1 MTVASLTP
9 ARERSSVHPFN
20 AKPPGPQNNFPFHH
34 PCIHLSARVS
44 FLLDEFISLPL
55 PRCLCDPRDPGE
67 SPNRLLLPIR
77 IDRPPAPC
85 QGRSIRHSFSNDA
98 PPPLARHLFL
108 RRIALL
114 PFYYFSEQ
122 IDAGKQADCKP
133 HRN

>member
-1 MTVASLTP
+1 MTRENLLTG
-9 ARERSSVHPFN
+9 SSCPSGLI
-20 AKPPGPQNNFPFHH
+20 GPQYPVRGDQYV
-34 PCIHLSARVS
+34 I
-44 FLLDEFISLPL
+44 PL
-55 PRCLCDPRDPGE
+55 VTTP
-67 SPNRLLLPIR
+67 
-77 IDRPPAPC
+77 
-85 QGRSIRHSFSNDA
+85 